1 MCRFILPCTNK
12 RDDQYIWPPPPLY
25 SPLFCRWL
33 TAFREDEYNAFFVVL
48 CWLSRQVQKENYTT
62 DAFGIH
68 WKDIDEDLCFDGFFN
83 KKKKEE
89 NELYAFFMA
98 HPEIN
103 ASAVARRLGMA
114 QSLLAQYISGAK
126 IPSEERLEMIKA
138 EIREIGKELIAV

>member
-1 MCRFILPCTNK
+1 MVAIKKVWIT
-12 RDDQYIWPPPPLY
+12 DDAVWI
-25 SPLFCRWL
+25 RM
-33 TAFREDEYNAFFVVL
+33 EDGRVACEKFSNYPRLKYAT
-48 CWLSRQVQKENYTT
+48 QVQKENYTT

-114 QSLLAQYISGAK
+114 QSLLAQYISVAK